1 MRGCGGCK
9 DVKWGHTGA
18 RRRVEMG
25 ARRNVRVESVVMY
38 VECVFVYA

>member
-38 VECVFVYA
+38 VECVLVYA